1 MEEIVKKY
9 FTPEEPASF
18 TIASAFKRQHSE
30 VHDEKELARMLSAY
44 PSYTLHKPS
53 RRRFK
58 RSRTIVS
65 EINDQIQID
74 LSDMSE
80 FSRHNDGKN
89 GFYAGSTF
97 FRRKHMPYPFQQN
110 NLPQ

>member
-18 TIASAFKRQHSE
+18 TSTSAFKRQNPE
-30 VHDEKELARMLSAY
+30 VHDAKELARMLSAY

-65 EINDQIQID
+65 GINNQIQID
-74 LSDMSE
+74 LSDLSK
-80 FSRHNDGKN
+80 FSRYNHGKN
-89 GFYAGSTF
+89 GFYARSMF
-97 FRRKHMPYPFQQN
+97 FR
-110 NLPQ
+110 

>member
-9 FTPEEPASF
+9 FTSEKPASF
-18 TIASAFKRQHSE
+18 TSTSAFKRQHPE

-58 RSRTIVS
+58 RSSIIVS
-65 EINDQIQID
+65 RITDQIQID
-74 LSDMSE
+74 LSDMSK
-80 FSRHNDGKN
+80 FS
-89 GFYAGSTF
+89 
-97 FRRKHMPYPFQQN
+97 
-110 NLPQ
+110 

>member
-18 TIASAFKRQHSE
+18 TSTSAFKQHPE

-65 EINDQIQID
+65 GINDQIQID
-74 LSDMSE
+74 LSDMS
-80 FSRHNDGKN
+80 K
-89 GFYAGSTF
+89 
-97 FRRKHMPYPFQQN
+97 FRYE
-110 NLPQ
+110 

>member
-18 TIASAFKRQHSE
+18 TSTSAFKRQHPE

-53 RRRFK
+53 R
-58 RSRTIVS
+58 
-65 EINDQIQID
+65 
-74 LSDMSE
+74 
-80 FSRHNDGKN
+80 
-89 GFYAGSTF
+89 
-97 FRRKHMPYPFQQN
+97 
-110 NLPQ
+110 